1 MQAHNL
7 QSPKGSRKRKRIVG
21 RGSGSGWGKT
31 AGRGENGQRSR
42 SGRSILRVL
51 EGGQM
56 PLVRRI
62 PKLGFRSHRPIF
74 YQPIKLAELSRFK
87 TNTVV
92 DPQTL
97 KENGIINSVYKPYKI
112 LGVGDIK
119 NALTVK
125 AYAFSNTASE
135 KIKKAGGKTE
145 VLTRKQ
151 IREEAKK
158 KNQPAAK
165 K

>member
-1 MQAHNL
+1 MQVHNL
-7 QSPKGSRKRKRIVG
+7 QSPKGSRKRRKIVG
-21 RGSGSGWGKT
+21 RGNGSGWGKT
-31 AGRGENGQRSR
+31 SGRGENGQNAR
-42 SGRSILRVL
+42 SGRGILRML

-62 PKLGFRSHRPIF
+62 PKLGFRSHRPVF
-74 YQPIKLAELSRFK
+74 YQPIKLEELSRFK
-87 TNTVV
+87 ANAVV

-97 KENGIINSVYKPYKI
+97 KENGVINSVYKPYKI
-112 LGVGDIK
+112 LGAGEIK

-125 AYAFSNTASE
+125 AYAFSKTAEE
-135 KIKKAGGKTE
+135 KIKKAGGKIE

-151 IREEAKK
+151 IREEARKK
-158 KNQPAAK
+158 DQPAAK